1 MNTTELSRKQGKL
14 PDRYWYQFNN
24 QSPLQNYLEQK
35 EKIYESLQEEDT
47 TALKITSEV
56 NFKK

>member
-24 QSPLQNYLEQK
+24 QSPLYNYLEQK

>member
-1 MNTTELSRKQGKL
+1 MNATELSRKQGKL

-24 QSPLQNYLEQK
+24 QPPLWNYLEQK
-35 EKIYESLQEEDT
+35 DKIYKSLLGEDT
-47 TALKITSEV
+47 TALKIKSEV